1 MNGTIEA
8 MTSAYSNGQLEE
20 SKSSGLRLIV
30 GAALVI
36 LGFIVTSS
44 GSNSATARTPDS
56 EDEESNK
63 SPWDEQK
70 ESQKVSRRER
80 GIYKFC
86 VSTFPAVLATF
97 AILATSLE
105 SNFFFLFRDGSG
117 FTDVMNWFWWAIIAF
132 YVISGMAIVGIAA
145 HSAKLENKSAKSV
158 LIWVCGGIL
167 LLIVAAFLTVFPGT
181 ESHPGVQAVLV
192 LCSGLLS
199 VAVTNKFFKLPA

>member
-1 MNGTIEA
+1 
-8 MTSAYSNGQLEE
+8 MTSAYSNGQPEE

-44 GSNSATARTPDS
+44 GSNSVTARTPDS

-70 ESQKVSRRER
+70 ESQKVSRRAR

-117 FTDVMNWFWWAIIAF
+117 VKDVMNWFWWAIIAW
-132 YVISGMAIVGIAA
+132 YVVSGLVIVGIAA
-145 HSAKLENKSAKSV
+145 HSAKLERPGKSIISV
-158 LIWVCGGIL
+158 LIWVFGGIL
-167 LLIVAAFLTVFPGT
+167 LLIVAAFLTVFPGI
-181 ESHPGVQAVLV
+181 ESHPGVQAVVV

>member
-1 MNGTIEA
+1 
-8 MTSAYSNGQLEE
+8 MTSAHSNGQPEE

-63 SPWDEQK
+63 SPRDEQK
-70 ESQKVSRRER
+70 ESQKISKRAR

-105 SNFFFLFRDGSG
+105 SNSFFLFHDGSG
-117 FTDVMNWFWWAIIAF
+117 VKDIMNCFWWAIIAF
-132 YVISGMAIVGIAA
+132 YVISGMAIVFIAA
-145 HSAKLENKSAKSV
+145 HSAKLENPGKSIISV
-158 LIWVCGGIL
+158 LIWVFGGIF
-167 LLIVAAFLTVFPGT
+167 LLIVAPFLTVFPGT
-181 ESHPGVQAVLV
+181 ESHPGVQAFLV
-192 LCSGLLS
+192 LFSGLLS

>member
-1 MNGTIEA
+1 
-8 MTSAYSNGQLEE
+8 MTSAYSNGQPGE

-30 GAALVI
+30 GSLLVI
-36 LGFIVTSS
+36 LGFFVISS

-63 SPWDEQK
+63 SPRGEQK
-70 ESQKVSRRER
+70 ESQKISRRAR

-97 AILATSLE
+97 AILATTRE

-117 FTDVMNWFWWAIIAF
+117 VTDVMNWFWWAIIGG
-132 YVISGMAIVGIAA
+132 YVFTGLAILVIAA
-145 HSAKLENKSAKSV
+145 RSAELESSDESTISALSGV
-158 LIWVCGGIL
+158 LWGISL
-167 LLIVAAFLTVFPGT
+167 LLAAAFLTVFPGT

-192 LCSGLLS
+192 LFSGLLS
-199 VAVTNKFFKLPA
+199 LAVTNNFFKLPA